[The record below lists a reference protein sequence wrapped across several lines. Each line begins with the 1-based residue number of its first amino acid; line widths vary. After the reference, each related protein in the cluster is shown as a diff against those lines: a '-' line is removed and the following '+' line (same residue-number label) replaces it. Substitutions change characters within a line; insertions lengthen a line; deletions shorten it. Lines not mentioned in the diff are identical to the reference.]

1 MKKWKE
7 KITIYICILLENAY
21 FNERL
26 STNWNIRKGVKI
38 ILLILL
44 YLWGQENYKLKY
56 EKNIKIVLLFI
67 FELKRKE
74 L

>member
-1 MKKWKE
+1 MKQWKE

-26 STNWNIRKGVKI
+26 STNWNIRKGIKI

-44 YLWGQENYKLKY
+44 YLWGQENY
-56 EKNIKIVLLFI
+56 
-67 FELKRKE
+67 ELK
-74 L
+74 